1 MRICRFNDDRLG
13 VIVDGT
19 IRDVTAAQDKIRA
32 AHPYVSYSDAVIS
45 ALPAWR
51 GELKDMAANADPIA
65 INSVHLHSPIA
76 RPGKLMA
83 APVNY
88 EAHIHEAKAD
98 PGIRHIARTTKIREA
113 GIFLK
118 SNTALIGVSDTIP
131 IRFPDRRNDHEFE
144 FVIVI
149 GKECSHVAKENAL
162 DVIAGYT
169 LGLDMTVRG
178 PEDRSARKS
187 CDGYAVLGP
196 WFVTAD
202 EIADP
207 EHVSFQ
213 GSVNGEIKQD
223 ANTKDQVLSISEL
236 IEYAS
241 HYYTLYPGDIM
252 YTGSPEGVSEVK
264 AGDELH
270 FVCDQ
275 IGEFKIEITA
285 YR

>member
-19 IRDVTAAQDKIRA
+19 IRDVTAAQDAIRA
-32 AHPYVSYSDAVIS
+32 MHPYVSYSDAVIS

-51 GELKDMAANADPIA
+51 AKLVDMAANADPIT

-98 PGIRHIARTTKIREA
+98 PGIRHIERTTKIREA

-149 GKECSHVAKENAL
+149 GKECSHVAKKNAL
-162 DVIAGYT
+162 DVVAGYT

-207 EHVSFQ
+207 DHVSFQ

-241 HYYTLYPGDIM
+241 QYYTLYPGDIM

>member
-1 MRICRFNDDRLG
+1 MRLCRFNDDRLG
-13 VIVDGT
+13 LIVDGT
-19 IRDVTAAQDKIRA
+19 IRDVTAAQNKIRA
-32 AHPYVSYSDAVIS
+32 THPYVSYADAVI
-45 ALPAWR
+45 ATLPAWR
-51 GELKDMAANADPIA
+51 DRLEDMAAEADPIA
-65 INSVHLHSPIA
+65 IDSVDLLPPIA

-88 EAHIHEAKAD
+88 KAHIDEAQAD
-98 PGIRHIARTTKIREA
+98 PGIRHIERTTKIKEA

-118 SNTALIGVSDTIP
+118 SNTSLIGPSGTIP

-149 GKECSHVAKENAL
+149 GKECSRVSQADAL

-178 PEDRSARKS
+178 PEDRSVRKS

-207 EHVSFQ
+207 DDVSFH
-213 GSVNGEIKQD
+213 GSVNGVVKQD
-223 ANTKDQVLSISEL
+223 ANTSDQVLSIREL

-241 HYYTLYPGDIM
+241 EYYTLYPGDIL

-270 FVCDQ
+270 FVCDE
-275 IGEFKIEITA
+275 IGEFKIGIGA
-285 YR
+285 

>member
-1 MRICRFNDDRLG
+1 MKLCRFNDDRLG
-13 VIVDGT
+13 LIVDGT
-19 IRDVTAAQDKIRA
+19 IRDVTAAQDEIRA
-32 AHPYVSYSDAVIS
+32 AHPYVSYSDAVIA
-45 ALPAWR
+45 ALPTWR
-51 GELKDMAANADPIA
+51 DQLEDMAAKADPIA
-65 INSVHLHSPIA
+65 IDSVDLLPPIA

-88 EAHIHEAKAD
+88 KAHIDEAQAD
-98 PGIRHIARTTKIREA
+98 PGIRHIERTTKIKEA

-118 SNTALIGVSDTIP
+118 SNTALIGPSGTIP

-149 GKECSHVAKENAL
+149 GKECSRVSQADAL

-178 PEDRSARKS
+178 PEDRSVRKS

-196 WFVTAD
+196 WFVTSD

-207 EHVSFQ
+207 DDVSFH
-213 GSVNGEIKQD
+213 GTVNGVVKQD
-223 ANTKDQVLSISEL
+223 ANTSDQVLSIREL

-241 HYYTLYPGDIM
+241 EYYTLYPGDIL

-275 IGEFKIEITA
+275 IGEFKIGISA
-285 YR
+285 

>member
-1 MRICRFNDDRLG
+1 MKICRFNNDRLG

-19 IRDVTAAQDKIRA
+19 IRDVTAAQDEIRA
-32 AHPYVSYSDAVIS
+32 AHPYVSYSDAIIA

-51 GELKDMAANADPIA
+51 DRLEEMAAKADPIA
-65 INSVHLHSPIA
+65 IDSVDLLPPIA

-88 EAHIHEAKAD
+88 KAHIAEAEAD
-98 PGIRHIARTTKIREA
+98 PGIRHIERTTKIKEA

-118 SNTALIGVSDTIP
+118 SNTALIGPSGTIP

-149 GKECSHVAKENAL
+149 GKECSRVPQADAL
-162 DVIAGYT
+162 DAIAGYT

-178 PEDRSARKS
+178 PEDRSVRKS

-207 EHVSFQ
+207 DNVSFH
-213 GSVNGEIKQD
+213 GSVNGVVKQD
-223 ANTKDQVLSISEL
+223 ANTGDQVLSIREL

-241 HYYTLYPGDIM
+241 EYYTLYPGDIL

-275 IGEFKIEITA
+275 IGEFKIGIGA
-285 YR
+285 

>member
-1 MRICRFNDDRLG
+1 MKICRYNNDQLG
-13 VIVDGT
+13 VVVDGE
-19 IRDVTAAQDKIRA
+19 IRDVTRAQDEIRM
-32 AHPYVSYSDAVIS
+32 AHPYVSKSDAVI
-45 ALPAWR
+45 AVLPKWR
-51 GELKDMAANADPIA
+51 SRLEEMASRADPIA
-65 INSVHLHSPIA
+65 VEDVRLLPPVA

-88 EAHIHEAKAD
+88 RAHIDEAQID
-98 PGIRHIARTTKIREA
+98 PGIRHIERTTKIKEA

-118 SNTALIGVSDTIP
+118 SNTALVGPSDAIP

-149 GKECSHVAKENAL
+149 GQECSRVTQADAL

-196 WFVTAD
+196 WLVTAD
-202 EIADP
+202 EIPDP
-207 EHVSFQ
+207 DDVSFR

-223 ANTKDQVLSISEL
+223 ANTSDQVLNMREL

-241 HYYTLYPGDIM
+241 EYYSLYPGDVL

-264 AGDELH
+264 AGDELS
-270 FVCDQ
+270 FSCDQ
-275 IGEFKIEITA
+275 VGEFTIGVTS
-285 YR
+285 

>member
-1 MRICRFNDDRLG
+1 MKLCRFNDDRLG
-13 VIVDGT
+13 LIVDGT
-19 IRDVTAAQDKIRA
+19 IRDVTAAQDEIRA
-32 AHPYVSYSDAVIS
+32 AHPYVSYSDAVIA
-45 ALPAWR
+45 ALPTWR
-51 GELKDMAANADPIA
+51 DQLEDMAAKADPIA
-65 INSVHLHSPIA
+65 IDSVDLLPPIE

-88 EAHIHEAKAD
+88 KAHIDEAQAD
-98 PGIRHIARTTKIREA
+98 PGIRHIERTTKIKEA

-118 SNTALIGVSDTIP
+118 SNTALIGPSGTIP

-149 GKECSHVAKENAL
+149 GKECSRVSQADAL

-178 PEDRSARKS
+178 PEDRSVRKS

-196 WFVTAD
+196 WFVTSD

-207 EHVSFQ
+207 DDVSFH
-213 GSVNGEIKQD
+213 GTVNGVVKQD
-223 ANTKDQVLSISEL
+223 ANTSDQVLSIREL

-241 HYYTLYPGDIM
+241 EYYTLYPGDIL

-275 IGEFKIEITA
+275 IGEFKIGISA
-285 YR
+285 

>member
-1 MRICRFNDDRLG
+1 MKICRFDNDRLG
-13 VIVDGT
+13 VIVDGMV
-19 IRDVTAAQDKIRA
+19 RDITAAQDEIRA
-32 AHPYVSYSDAVIS
+32 AHPYDAKSDAIIA
-45 ALPAWR
+45 ALPEWR
-51 GELKDMAANADPIA
+51 SRLEDMAADAAPIA
-65 INSVHLHSPIA
+65 LESVSLLPPIA

-88 EAHIHEAKAD
+88 KAHIDEAQAD
-98 PGIRHIARTTKIREA
+98 PGIRHIERTTKIREA

-118 SNTALIGVSDTIP
+118 SNTALIGAGGTIP

-149 GKECSHVAKENAL
+149 GKECSRVKQADAL

-207 EHVSFQ
+207 DDVSFH
-213 GSVNGEIKQD
+213 GAVNGDIKQD
-223 ANTKDQVLSISEL
+223 ANTKDQVLSIREL

-241 HYYTLYPGDIM
+241 EYYTLYPGDVM

-275 IGEFKIEITA
+275 VGEFRIGVGS
-285 YR
+285 

>member
-1 MRICRFNDDRLG
+1 MKLCRFNDDRLG

-19 IRDVTAAQDKIRA
+19 IRDVTAAQDHIRA
-32 AHPYVSYSDAVIS
+32 AHPYVSYSDAVIA
-45 ALPAWR
+45 ALPQWR
-51 GELKDMAANADPIA
+51 DRLEEMANGADPIA
-65 INSVHLHSPIA
+65 IDSVDLLPPIA

-88 EAHIHEAKAD
+88 KAHIDEAQAD
-98 PGIRHIARTTKIREA
+98 PGIRHIERTTKIKEA

-118 SNTALIGVSDTIP
+118 SNTALIGPSGTIP

-149 GKECSHVAKENAL
+149 GKECSRVSQADAL

-178 PEDRSARKS
+178 PEDRSVRKS

-207 EHVSFQ
+207 DDVSFH
-213 GSVNGEIKQD
+213 GSVNGVVKQD
-223 ANTKDQVLSISEL
+223 ANTNDQVLNIREL

-241 HYYTLYPGDIM
+241 EYYTLYPGDVL

-275 IGEFKIEITA
+275 IGEFKIGIVA
-285 YR
+285 

>member
-1 MRICRFNDDRLG
+1 MKLCRYGKDQLG
-13 VIVDGT
+13 VVIDDT
-19 IRDVTAAQDKIRA
+19 IRDVTAAQTEIRA
-32 AHPYVSYSDAVIS
+32 AARYDMKGDAVIA
-45 ALPAWR
+45 ALPEWR
-51 GELKDMAANADPIA
+51 GKLEEMAAKADPIPVA
-65 INSVHLHSPIA
+65 SVDLLSPIA

-88 EAHIHEAKAD
+88 KAHIAEARAD
-98 PGIRHIARTTKIREA
+98 SQISVIERTSKIKEA

-118 SNTALIGVSDTIP
+118 SNTAMVGPSEGIP

-144 FVIVI
+144 FVIVF
-149 GKECSHVAKENAL
+149 GKQCSHATRDNAL
-162 DVIAGYT
+162 DFVAGYT

-178 PEDRSARKS
+178 SEDRSFRKS

-207 EHVSFQ
+207 DDVSFH
-213 GSVNGEIKQD
+213 GSVNGVVKQD
-223 ANTKDQVLSISEL
+223 ANTSDQVLDIREL
-236 IEYAS
+236 IVYAS
-241 HYYTLYPGDIM
+241 EFYTIYPGDVM

-275 IGEFKIEITA
+275 IGEFKTKIRA
-285 YR
+285 

>member
-1 MRICRFNDDRLG
+1 MKICRFDNDRLG
-13 VIVDGT
+13 VIVDGMV
-19 IRDVTAAQDKIRA
+19 RDVTAAQDEIRA
-32 AHPYVSYSDAVIS
+32 AHPYDAKSDAIIA
-45 ALPAWR
+45 ALPEWR
-51 GELKDMAANADPIA
+51 SRLEDMAADAAPITLE
-65 INSVHLHSPIA
+65 SVNLLPPVA

-88 EAHIHEAKAD
+88 KAHIDEAQAD
-98 PGIRHIARTTKIREA
+98 PGIRHIERTTKIREA

-118 SNTALIGVSDTIP
+118 SSTALIGAGGTIP

-149 GKECSHVAKENAL
+149 GSECSRVKQADAL

-202 EIADP
+202 EITDP
-207 EHVSFQ
+207 DDVSFH
-213 GSVNGEIKQD
+213 GAVNGDIKQD
-223 ANTKDQVLSISEL
+223 ANTKDQVLSIREL

-241 HYYTLYPGDIM
+241 EYYTLYPGDVM

-275 IGEFKIEITA
+275 IGEFRIGVGA
-285 YR
+285 

>member
-1 MRICRFNDDRLG
+1 MKICRFDNDRLG
-13 VIVDGT
+13 VIVDGMV
-19 IRDVTAAQDKIRA
+19 RDVTTAQDEIRA
-32 AHPYVSYSDAVIS
+32 AHPYDAKSDAIIA
-45 ALPAWR
+45 ALPEWR
-51 GELKDMAANADPIA
+51 SRLEDMAADAAPITLE
-65 INSVHLHSPIA
+65 SVNLLPPVA

-88 EAHIHEAKAD
+88 KAHINEAQAD
-98 PGIRHIARTTKIREA
+98 PGIRHIERTTKIREA

-118 SNTALIGVSDTIP
+118 SNTALIGVGGTIP

-149 GKECSHVAKENAL
+149 GKECSRVKQADAL

-207 EHVSFQ
+207 DDVSFH
-213 GSVNGEIKQD
+213 GAVNGDVKQD
-223 ANTKDQVLSISEL
+223 ANTKDQVLSIGEL

-241 HYYTLYPGDIM
+241 EYYTLYPGDVM

-275 IGEFKIEITA
+275 IGEFRIGVGA
-285 YR
+285 

>member
-1 MRICRFNDDRLG
+1 VKLCRYGEDRLG
-13 VIVDGT
+13 VVIGDTV
-19 IRDVTAAQDKIRA
+19 RDVTDAQTEIRA
-32 AHPYVSYSDAVIS
+32 AARYDMKGDAVIA
-45 ALPAWR
+45 ALPEWR
-51 GELKDMAANADPIA
+51 GKLEAMAEKAEPIPVD
-65 INSVHLHSPIA
+65 SVDLLSPIA

-88 EAHIHEAKAD
+88 LAHIEEAQSDK
-98 PGIRHIARTTKIREA
+98 GIRVIERTTKIREA

-118 SNTALIGVSDTIP
+118 SNTSLVGPSEGIP

-144 FVIVI
+144 FVMVI
-149 GKECSHVAKENAL
+149 GKECSRVKKEDAF
-162 DVIAGYT
+162 DYIAGYT

-187 CDGYAVLGP
+187 CDGYCVLGP

-207 EHVSFQ
+207 DNVSFH
-213 GSVNGEIKQD
+213 GSVNGVIKQD
-223 ANTKDQVLSISEL
+223 ANTKDQVLSIAEL

-241 HYYTLYPGDIM
+241 QYYTLYPGDIM

-275 IGEFKIEITA
+275 IGDFRIKVRA
-285 YR
+285 

>member
-1 MRICRFNDDRLG
+1 MRLCRFNDDRLG
-13 VIVDGT
+13 LIVDGT
-19 IRDVTAAQDKIRA
+19 IRDVTAAQDEIRA
-32 AHPYVSYSDAVIS
+32 AHPYVSYSDAVIA

-51 GELKDMAANADPIA
+51 DRLEDMAAKADPIA
-65 INSVHLHSPIA
+65 IDSVDLLPPVA

-88 EAHIHEAKAD
+88 KAHIDEAQAD
-98 PGIRHIARTTKIREA
+98 PGIRHIERTTKIKEA

-118 SNTALIGVSDTIP
+118 SNTALIGPSGTIP

-149 GKECSHVAKENAL
+149 GKECSRVSQADAL
-162 DVIAGYT
+162 EVIAGYT

-178 PEDRSARKS
+178 PEDRSVRKS

-207 EHVSFQ
+207 DDVSFH
-213 GSVNGEIKQD
+213 GSVNGVVKQD
-223 ANTKDQVLSISEL
+223 ANTGDQVLNIREL

-241 HYYTLYPGDIM
+241 EYYTLYPGDIL

-275 IGEFKIEITA
+275 IGEFKIGISA
-285 YR
+285 

>member
-1 MRICRFNDDRLG
+1 MRLCRFNDDRLG
-13 VIVDGT
+13 LIVDGT
-19 IRDVTAAQDKIRA
+19 IRDVTAAQDEIRA
-32 AHPYVSYSDAVIS
+32 AHPYVSYADAVIA

-51 GELKDMAANADPIA
+51 DRLEEMAAKADPIA
-65 INSVHLHSPIA
+65 IDSVDLLPPIA

-88 EAHIHEAKAD
+88 KAHIDEAQAD
-98 PGIRHIARTTKIREA
+98 PGIRHIERTTKIKEA

-118 SNTALIGVSDTIP
+118 SITALIGPSGTIP

-149 GKECSHVAKENAL
+149 GKECSRVSQADAL

-178 PEDRSARKS
+178 PEDRSVRKS

-207 EHVSFQ
+207 DDVSFH
-213 GSVNGEIKQD
+213 GSVNGVVKQD
-223 ANTKDQVLSISEL
+223 ANTSDQVLNIREL

-241 HYYTLYPGDIM
+241 EYYTLYPGDIL

-275 IGEFKIEITA
+275 IGEFKIGISA
-285 YR
+285 

>member
-1 MRICRFNDDRLG
+1 MKFCRFDNDRLG

-19 IRDVTAAQDKIRA
+19 VRDVTAAQDEIRA
-32 AHPYVSYSDAVIS
+32 GHPYDAKSDALIA
-45 ALPAWR
+45 ALPEWR
-51 GELKDMAANADPIA
+51 ARLEEMAAAAAPIA
-65 INSVHLHSPIA
+65 VDSVKLLPPIA

-88 EAHIHEAKAD
+88 KAHIDEAQAD
-98 PGIRHIARTTKIREA
+98 PGIRHIERTTKIREA

-118 SNTALIGVSDTIP
+118 SNTALIGPGDTIP

-144 FVIVI
+144 FAIVI
-149 GKECSHVAKENAL
+149 GQECSRVAQADAL

-207 EHVSFQ
+207 DNVSFH
-213 GSVNGEIKQD
+213 GSVNGDIKQD
-223 ANTKDQVLSISEL
+223 ANTKDQVLSIGEL

-241 HYYTLYPGDIM
+241 EYYTLYPGDVM

-275 IGEFKIEITA
+275 IGEFRIGVGA
-285 YR
+285 

>member
-1 MRICRFNDDRLG
+1 MKFCRFDNDRLG
-13 VIVDGT
+13 VIIDGT
-19 IRDVTAAQDKIRA
+19 VRDVTAAQDEIRA
-32 AHPYVSYSDAVIS
+32 AHPYDAKSDAIIA
-45 ALPAWR
+45 ALPEWR
-51 GELKDMAANADPIA
+51 SRLEDMAADAAPITLE
-65 INSVHLHSPIA
+65 SVNLLPPVA

-88 EAHIHEAKAD
+88 KAHINEAQAD
-98 PGIRHIARTTKIREA
+98 PGIRHIERTTKIREA

-118 SNTALIGVSDTIP
+118 SNTALIGVGGTIP

-149 GKECSHVAKENAL
+149 GKECSRVKQADAL

-207 EHVSFQ
+207 DDVSFH
-213 GSVNGEIKQD
+213 GAVNGDIKQD
-223 ANTKDQVLSISEL
+223 ANTKDQVLSIREL

-241 HYYTLYPGDIM
+241 EYYTLYPGDVM

-275 IGEFKIEITA
+275 IGEFRIGVGA
-285 YR
+285 

>member
-1 MRICRFNDDRLG
+1 MRVCRFNDDRLG

-19 IRDVTAAQDKIRA
+19 IRDVTAAQDEIRA
-32 AHPYVSYSDAVIS
+32 AHPYVSYSDAVIA
-45 ALPAWR
+45 ALPEWR
-51 GELKDMAANADPIA
+51 GKLEDMAAKAAPIA
-65 INSVHLHSPIA
+65 LDSVHLHSPIA

-88 EAHIHEAKAD
+88 KAHIDEAQAD
-98 PGIRHIARTTKIREA
+98 PGIRHVERTMKIREA

-118 SNTALIGVSDTIP
+118 SNTALIGASDTIP

-149 GKECSHVAKENAL
+149 GKECSNVSKEDAL

-207 EHVSFQ
+207 DNVAFH
-213 GSVNGEIKQD
+213 GSVNGEVKQD
-223 ANTKDQVLSISEL
+223 ANTSDQVLSIREL

-241 HYYTLYPGDIM
+241 QYYTLYPGDIM

-264 AGDELH
+264 DGDELH

-275 IGEFKIEITA
+275 IGEFKIGITA
-285 YR
+285 

>member
-1 MRICRFNDDRLG
+1 MKICRFNDDRLG
-13 VIVDGT
+13 IVLDGT
-19 IRDVTAAQDKIRA
+19 IRDITAAQDEIRA
-32 AHPYVSYSDAVIS
+32 AHPYVSYADAVMA

-51 GELKDMAANADPIA
+51 DRLEDMAAKADPIA
-65 INSVHLHSPIA
+65 IDSVDLLPPIA

-88 EAHIHEAKAD
+88 KAHIDEAQAD
-98 PGIRHIARTTKIREA
+98 PGIRHIERTMKIKEA

-118 SNTALIGVSDTIP
+118 SNTALIGPSGTIP

-149 GKECSHVAKENAL
+149 GKECSRVSQADAL

-178 PEDRSARKS
+178 PEDRSVRKS

-207 EHVSFQ
+207 DDVAFH
-213 GSVNGEIKQD
+213 GSVNGVVKQD
-223 ANTKDQVLSISEL
+223 ANTKDQVLSIREL

-241 HYYTLYPGDIM
+241 EYYTLYPGDVL

-275 IGEFKIEITA
+275 IGEFKIGVSA
-285 YR
+285 

>member
-1 MRICRFNDDRLG
+1 MKICRFDNDRLG
-13 VIVDGT
+13 VIVDGMV
-19 IRDVTAAQDKIRA
+19 RDVTAAQNDIRA
-32 AHPYVSYSDAVIS
+32 AHPYDAKSDAIIA
-45 ALPAWR
+45 ALPEWR
-51 GELKDMAANADPIA
+51 SRLADMAADAAPITLE
-65 INSVHLHSPIA
+65 SVNLLPPVA

-88 EAHIHEAKAD
+88 KAHIDEAQAD
-98 PGIRHIARTTKIREA
+98 PGIRHIERTTKIREA

-118 SNTALIGVSDTIP
+118 SNTALIGAGSTIP

-149 GKECSHVAKENAL
+149 GSECSRVKQADAL

-207 EHVSFQ
+207 DDVSFH
-213 GSVNGEIKQD
+213 GAVNGDIKQD
-223 ANTKDQVLSISEL
+223 ANTKDQVLSIREL

-241 HYYTLYPGDIM
+241 EYYTLYPGDVM

-275 IGEFKIEITA
+275 VGEFRIGVGA
-285 YR
+285 

>member
-1 MRICRFNDDRLG
+1 MKICRFDNDRLG
-13 VIVDGT
+13 VIVDGMV
-19 IRDVTAAQDKIRA
+19 RDVTAAQNEIRA
-32 AHPYVSYSDAVIS
+32 AHPYDAKSDAIIA
-45 ALPAWR
+45 ALPEWR
-51 GELKDMAANADPIA
+51 SRLADMAVDAAPITLE
-65 INSVHLHSPIA
+65 SVNLLPPVA

-88 EAHIHEAKAD
+88 KAHIDEAQAD
-98 PGIRHIARTTKIREA
+98 PGIRHIERTTKIREA

-118 SNTALIGVSDTIP
+118 SNTALIGAGGTIP

-149 GKECSHVAKENAL
+149 GSECSRVKQADAL

-207 EHVSFQ
+207 DDVSFR
-213 GSVNGEIKQD
+213 GAVNGDIKQD
-223 ANTKDQVLSISEL
+223 ANTKDQVLSIREL

-241 HYYTLYPGDIM
+241 EYYTLYPGDVM

-275 IGEFKIEITA
+275 IGEFRIGVGA
-285 YR
+285 

>member
-19 IRDVTAAQDKIRA
+19 IRDVTTAQDKIRA

-51 GELKDMAANADPIA
+51 GELEGMAANADPIA

-98 PGIRHIARTTKIREA
+98 PGIRHIERTTKIREA

-196 WFVTAD
+196 WFVTSD

-207 EHVSFQ
+207 DHVSFH

-241 HYYTLYPGDIM
+241 QYYTLYPGDIV

-275 IGEFKIEITA
+275 IGEFKIEISA

>member
-1 MRICRFNDDRLG
+1 MKFCRFDNDRLG
-13 VIVDGT
+13 VIIDGT
-19 IRDVTAAQDKIRA
+19 VRDVTAAQDEIRA
-32 AHPYVSYSDAVIS
+32 AHPYDAKSDAIIA
-45 ALPAWR
+45 ALPEWR
-51 GELKDMAANADPIA
+51 SRLEDMAADAAPITLE
-65 INSVHLHSPIA
+65 SVNLLPPVA

-88 EAHIHEAKAD
+88 KAHIDEAQAD
-98 PGIRHIARTTKIREA
+98 PGIRHIERTTKIREA

-118 SNTALIGVSDTIP
+118 SNTALIGVGGTIP

-149 GKECSHVAKENAL
+149 GKECSRVKQADAL

-207 EHVSFQ
+207 DDVSFH
-213 GSVNGEIKQD
+213 GAVNGDVKQD
-223 ANTKDQVLSISEL
+223 ANTKE
-236 IEYAS
+236 
-241 HYYTLYPGDIM
+241 
-252 YTGSPEGVSEVK
+252 
-264 AGDELH
+264 
-270 FVCDQ
+270 
-275 IGEFKIEITA
+275 
-285 YR
+285 

>member
-1 MRICRFNDDRLG
+1 MRLCRFNDDRLG

-19 IRDVTAAQDKIRA
+19 IRDVTAAQDEIRA
-32 AHPYVSYSDAVIS
+32 GHPYVSYSDAVIA

-51 GELKDMAANADPIA
+51 DRLEDMASKADPIA
-65 INSVHLHSPIA
+65 IDSVDLLPPIA

-88 EAHIHEAKAD
+88 KAHIDEAQAD
-98 PGIRHIARTTKIREA
+98 PGIRTIERTTKIKEA

-118 SNTALIGVSDTIP
+118 SNTALIGPSGTIP
-131 IRFPDRRNDHEFE
+131 IRFPNRRNDHEFE

-149 GKECSHVAKENAL
+149 GKECSRVSQADAL

-178 PEDRSARKS
+178 PEDRSVRKS

-207 EHVSFQ
+207 DDVAFH
-213 GSVNGEIKQD
+213 GSVNGVVKQD
-223 ANTKDQVLSISEL
+223 ANTSDQVLNIREL

-241 HYYTLYPGDIM
+241 EYYTLYPGDIL

-275 IGEFKIEITA
+275 IGEFKIGIGA
-285 YR
+285 

>member
-1 MRICRFNDDRLG
+1 MKICRFDNDRLG

-19 IRDVTAAQDKIRA
+19 VRDVTPAQDEIRA
-32 AHPYVSYSDAVIS
+32 THPYDAKSDAIIA
-45 ALPAWR
+45 ALPEWR
-51 GELKDMAANADPIA
+51 SRLEDMAADAAPITLD
-65 INSVHLHSPIA
+65 SVNLLPPVA

-88 EAHIHEAKAD
+88 KAHIDEAQAD
-98 PGIRHIARTTKIREA
+98 PGIRHIERTTKIREA

-118 SNTALIGVSDTIP
+118 SNTALIGAGGTIP

-149 GKECSHVAKENAL
+149 GKKCSRVKQADAL

-207 EHVSFQ
+207 DDVSFH
-213 GSVNGEIKQD
+213 GAVNGDIKQD
-223 ANTKDQVLSISEL
+223 ANTKDQVLSIREL

-241 HYYTLYPGDIM
+241 EYYTLYPGDVM

-275 IGEFKIEITA
+275 VGEFRIGVGA
-285 YR
+285 